1 MRKITPPISN
11 EAKAYNVVACLRKRQ
26 RWHHVASRSLQVL
39 FDQIQGAA
47 ELCEPGGF
55 EYLRVRRRIGPMS
68 PPSADIL
75 TWSHG
80 ISMSKGCA
88 HKSWV
93 ARRISHPLIH
103 HPGRIVC
110 RICRLCPSFPAGM
123 VPVDQG

>member
-88 HKSWV
+88 HKSLG
-93 ARRISHPLIH
+93 AASHFTRLQSLDRGLFVGFAALY
-103 HPGRIVC
+103 PG
-110 RICRLCPSFPAGM
+110 FPA
-123 VPVDQG
+123 